1 MLKNT
6 NTFYAFNQHKV
17 IEDTLIID
25 EYSDKWGP
33 IWRKMSEEFNAF
45 LLKSKNLHHLKSK
58 TQITFG
64 KVIMGVKLRWEQQ
77 KNIMH

>member
-1 MLKNT
+1 MHLINT
-6 NTFYAFNQHKV
+6 N
-17 IEDTLIID
+17 IEDTSIIE
-25 EYSDKWGP
+25 EYSDK
-33 IWRKMSEEFNAF
+33 WRKMSEEFNAF

-64 KVIMGVKLRWEQQ
+64 KVIIGVKLRWKQQ